1 MQLGRTADHAVD
13 DVGDD
18 HGAVLG
24 TAGGVTL
31 DKAVVEKAVETV
43 VPAFGIKP
51 EQVIAQKRQFFLLAQ
66 GPHIA
71 RNGLRAV
78 GFFKC
83 EICFE

>member
-1 MQLGRTADHAVD
+1 MQLGSTADHAIND
-13 DVGDD
+13 IGDD

-24 TAGGVTL
+24 TPGGVTF
-31 DKAVVEKAVETV
+31 DKAVVEKTVEPV
-43 VPAFGIKP
+43 VPAFGIEP

-71 RNGLRAV
+71 LNGPRAG

-83 EICFE
+83 